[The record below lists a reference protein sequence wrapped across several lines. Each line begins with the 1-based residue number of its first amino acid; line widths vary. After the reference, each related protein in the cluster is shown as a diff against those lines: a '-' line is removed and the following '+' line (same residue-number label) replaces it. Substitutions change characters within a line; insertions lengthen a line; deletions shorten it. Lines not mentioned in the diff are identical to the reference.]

1 MTGHDRV
8 EELLGAYALDAVDPD
23 EAALVEAHLAECP
36 RCRAEVADHRAVAAL
51 LTSGSTEAPPP
62 DLWDRIAAD
71 LGDPADRAQAPS
83 APVLDL
89 GRARERRR
97 GRRGLAIGAGV
108 AAALLVVA
116 AVGAVLVDQRRQ
128 LDDLRGQVA
137 AGDGTV
143 AALVADPA
151 ARVVELA
158 GPSGASARAVV
169 GADGGAVLL
178 GAGLPALAE
187 GETYQLW
194 GVADGGDAVSLGL
207 LGPDPGTTGFRLE
220 GPSGTLAVTAEPA
233 GGSPQPTVDPLVT
246 GAIT

>member
-1 MTGHDRV
+1 VTGHDHV
-8 EELLGAYALDAVDPD
+8 EDLLGAYALDAVDPD
-23 EAALVEAHLAECP
+23 EAAIVEAHLTECP

-51 LTSGSTEAPPP
+51 LTSGTTEAPPP
-62 DLWDRIAAD
+62 GLWDRIAAD
-71 LGDPADRAQAPS
+71 LGDPADRDEAPS

-97 GRRGLAIGAGV
+97 GRVGLLVGGAV

-137 AGDGTV
+137 AGDGAV
-143 AALVADPA
+143 AALVADPESE
-151 ARVVELA
+151 VVDLA

-169 GADGGAVLL
+169 GADGDAVLL

-187 GETYQLW
+187 GSTYQLW
-194 GVADGGDAVSLGL
+194 EVADGGEAVSLGL
-207 LGPDPGTTGFRLE
+207 LGPDPDTTGFRLE
-220 GPSGTLAVTAEPA
+220 GPPGTLAVTAEPA